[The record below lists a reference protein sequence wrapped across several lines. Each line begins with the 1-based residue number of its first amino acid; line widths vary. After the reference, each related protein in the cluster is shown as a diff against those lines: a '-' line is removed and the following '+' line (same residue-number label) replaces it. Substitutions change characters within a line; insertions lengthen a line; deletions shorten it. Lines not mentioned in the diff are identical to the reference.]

1 MEESLDALVEES
13 EYKEDKAARR
23 GAAEVESQAKRVKT
37 HETPHVSCAEESKSE
52 QNPAEDDNKE
62 RMQKLKAELVELQAR
77 QKAREVEMQALEDTV
92 RAEVKSNKWF
102 RLLSHLDSYV
112 DINISTTGRSQMAE
126 AAKEASVQIVPL
138 GFLLAKRGIAPAAP
152 LTPDEWTDFVSK
164 ITLSVDRKTT
174 NECGGVHPLVQQVMK
189 TALATVSSDLRIE
202 FEFTVEEDVVVK
214 KPDGAL
220 FNAVDTSTSC
230 TAISALVI
238 AEEFKLPTECV
249 EPVVKVQDSLLLEC
263 ALSWS

>member
-52 QNPAEDDNKE
+52 QNPAEDDYKE

-77 QKAREVEMQALEDTV
+77 QKAREVEMQARQKAREVEMQTLGDAV

-164 ITLSVDRKTT
+164 LT
-174 NECGGVHPLVQQVMK
+174 
-189 TALATVSSDLRIE
+189 
-202 FEFTVEEDVVVK
+202 
-214 KPDGAL
+214 
-220 FNAVDTSTSC
+220 
-230 TAISALVI
+230 
-238 AEEFKLPTECV
+238 
-249 EPVVKVQDSLLLEC
+249 
-263 ALSWS
+263 